1 MRITGLYAAIL
12 ALWMMFLATRVVL
25 LRNRQ
30 KVGLG
35 DGGDSRLLRAI
46 RTHGNAVEYVPVG
59 LLLLL
64 VVEINQTVPWIVHG
78 FGVLLV
84 LGRLAHANGLGK
96 SSGYSVGRAVGF
108 AFTFLAIVGM
118 ALLLIWQYL
127 MVHAIAVGA

>member
-12 ALWMMFLATRVVL
+12 ALWMMFLAVRVVL

-35 DGGDSRLLRAI
+35 DGGDARMLRAI
-46 RTHGNAVEYVPVG
+46 RTHGNAVEYVPIG

-64 VVEINQTVPWIVHG
+64 VVEINQTLPWIVHG
-78 FGVLLV
+78 FGILLV
-84 LGRLAHANGLGK
+84 IGRLAHANGLGQ
-96 SSGYSVGRAVGF
+96 SSGYSPGRAVGF
-108 AFTFLAIVGM
+108 ALTFIAIAGM

-127 MVHAIAVGA
+127 MVHLAAGVT